1 MKVGILN
8 CKEEEIVNMLNLP
21 ECQNNEMHI
30 LYSTTVTFLFE
41 TAVSII
47 GGWVVRNMYGD
58 YTKQSN
64 EVKEK
69 KSERIINSQESRLGR
84 RRGGRS
90 SAQRSEEVNP
100 AVADLKKQRESAGY
114 LWDWVGQKE

>member
-47 GGWVVRNMYGD
+47 GGWVVRNVRNMYGD

-69 KSERIINSQESRLGR
+69 KSERII
-84 RRGGRS
+84 
-90 SAQRSEEVNP
+90 
-100 AVADLKKQRESAGY
+100 
-114 LWDWVGQKE
+114 